1 MTLRS
6 LGRHAE
12 AIREARRK
20 PSVTADAVRADRRRR
35 AGEDAPPAGPALQP
49 QPVPWMPGRIIVI
62 EAPPSARRTVR
73 RLPKSAPA
81 PRRVPPLAA
90 DYRSLP
96 AFRDSV
102 YAACEAGLRGIGTR
116 GLPVPPE
123 PDYDLGRYTAGTGH
137 EDFGPQF
144 DDVARRA
151 EAGFY
156 QASRWFHSEDTAGF
170 KAVSS

>member
-35 AGEDAPPAGPALQP
+35 TGQDATPATPAGPASY
-49 QPVPWMPGRIIVI
+49 
-62 EAPPSARRTVR
+62 PP
-73 RLPKSAPA
+73 PPPAPA
-81 PRRVPPLAA
+81 PRADARPEPAPARRPAPPLAA

-123 PDYDLGRYTAGTGH
+123 PDYDLGRFTADTGH